1 PVSTALPH
9 IVAGKLVALA
19 STQLQRA
26 SAAPDLPTMAELG
39 FKDFDCGIW
48 FGLMAPAG
56 TSPEIITTLN
66 RAANDALASDQVR
79 AALRRHGIDALGGAP
94 ETFENYIGREIKKW
108 ADVAAAAGLTVKRG
122 HGPG

>member
-1 PVSTALPH
+1 MLFRS
-9 IVAGKLVALA
+9 
-19 STQLQRA
+19 S

-56 TSPEIITTLN
+56 TPPDIINTLN

-79 AALRRHGIDALGGAP
+79 AGLRRQGIDTLGGSPAQ
-94 ETFENYIGREIKKW
+94 FANYIRTEISKW
-108 ADVAAAAGLTVKRG
+108 AEVAAAAGLTVKGG
-122 HGPG
+122 HRPG